1 MMMLNIIFYLCIYL
15 VLAVLGIHCCT
26 QPFSS
31 CSEQGLLFI
40 GVHGLVMMASL
51 VAEHG
56 LQGVWTSVGLVSSWR
71 VSLVVTQHAT
81 NIFLLFLFLGIS
93 CLYVLVEFL

>member
-1 MMMLNIIFYLCIYL
+1 M
-15 VLAVLGIHCCT
+15 LGIHCCT
-26 QPFSS
+26 QLFSS

-40 GVHGLVMMASL
+40 GVHRLVIMVASL

-56 LQGVWTSVGLVSSWR
+56 LQSVWTSVVMVHELSFYM
-71 VSLVVTQHAT
+71 LHAT

-93 CLYVLVEFL
+93 CLYVLVGFL